1 MRLEQLTAKA
11 LETANI
17 DRYQLAIAV
26 AKRSEEL
33 LNGATTKL
41 NVDVKKAKTADIALM
56 EIAEGLISIKGFVPR
71 D

>member
-33 LNGATTKL
+33 LNGAATKL

-56 EIAEGLISIKGFVPR
+56 EIAEGHISVKGFVDR
-71 D
+71 A

>member
-33 LNGATTKL
+33 LNVATTKL

-56 EIAEGLISIKGFVPR
+56 EIAEGHISVKGFVAR
-71 D
+71 T

>member
-33 LNGATTKL
+33 LNGAATKL
-41 NVDVKKAKTADIALM
+41 NVDVKK
-56 EIAEGLISIKGFVPR
+56 S
-71 D
+71 

>member
-41 NVDVKKAKTADIALM
+41 NVDMKKVKTADIALM
-56 EIAEGLISIKGFVPR
+56 EIAEGHIAIKGFVSH

>member
-1 MRLEQLTAKA
+1 MRLEQLTAQA
-11 LETANI
+11 LEKTNL

-33 LNGATTKL
+33 VAGAQPKI
-41 NVDVKKAKTADIALM
+41 NVDMKIAKAADVALM
-56 EIAEGLISIKGFVPR
+56 ELAQGLISIKGFVAK

>member
-33 LNGATTKL
+33 LNGASSKL
-41 NVDVKKAKTADIALM
+41 NVDVKKVKTADIALM
-56 EIAEGLISIKGFVPR
+56 EIAEGLVSVKGFVAR